1 MNEIVNFVL
10 KKAKKPLSLESIYE
24 KVELVMRKNGD
35 ECFELDEKAKQEIV
49 DCLEN
54 GVNSYDYFLFSNG
67 KYSLLSKTSFRK
79 GVFYGNKSGDGYV
92 LIPKFY
98 VNSEG
103 MKVHSEEKYVIS
115 RDQTNG
121 AIDRDV
127 VLIDTGSSIAKP
139 RVVNVIE
146 RTLDNI
152 QGEVYRIGANYFV
165 KPIDKKK
172 QGLLIALEGE
182 AIEGQIVSVK
192 LNQQTSNNAY
202 IGTIT
207 RVFSHANDPDADILF
222 EAFKCGIDVE
232 FSEDSLKQLETIP
245 DKVLDMDRIGRCDLT
260 DWEIFTIDGDDT
272 KDIDD
277 ALSCTI
283 LPNGN
288 YLVGVHI
295 ADVAHYVP
303 KGSALDKDAFK
314 RGNSYYLGGKVIPML
329 PQKLSNGICS
339 LNPYVERLAK
349 SCIMEVTPEGKV
361 VRYDIKPT
369 IIRSRLKMT
378 YGNVNKILKEGIIP
392 EGYEEHVDTLCNLR
406 DLAAIL
412 RNNRL
417 KAGAM
422 EFDRPELH
430 IDMDEEHNIS
440 GFSLRRCDVGEN
452 LIEEFM
458 LLANETVDK
467 HIVSQGYPCLH
478 RVHDTPNLERLGDY
492 FKLLDAVNMPFN
504 NYSPEECACAG
515 KALQELGEHIKQNER
530 LSSVLSLGLVKC
542 MSRAKYSPTNIGH
555 FGLAKENYCHYTS
568 PIRRYSDLV
577 IHRTLDN
584 IYEDSDDLVYSE
596 EDLLEIGSQT
606 TKTEKVS
613 DEAEDNVLRMKCSEY
628 MAKHHL
634 GDEFE
639 GVITGVSD
647 KNLTIQLDNLIEG
660 RVKTKSL
667 KGPYIYNP
675 ESFTLVSVDGNENYF
690 LGDCV
695 RVRVKAASKEE
706 KTIDFEIL
714 EKIYEVPTRDNDES
728 NKALVYTYKKEKQNR
743 AYFN

>member
-1 MNEIVNFVL
+1 MKEIVDLIL
-10 KKAKKPLSLESIYE
+10 KKAKKPLSLETIYE
-24 KVELVMRKNGD
+24 KIGLYLRKTEDGVY
-35 ECFELDEKAKQEIV
+35 ELDDNTRNEIYE
-49 DCLEN
+49 CLNN
-54 GVNSYDYFLFSNG
+54 GVNTCEYCLFPNG
-67 KYSLLSKTSFRK
+67 NYSLLSKTSFRK

-103 MKVHSEEKYVIS
+103 VKVHSEEKYVIS

-127 VLIDTGSSIAKP
+127 VLIDTGSNIVKP
-139 RVVNVIE
+139 RVVSVLE
-146 RTLDNI
+146 RNLDNI

-165 KPIDKKK
+165 KPLDKKK
-172 QGLLIALEGE
+172 QSLLIALEGE

-207 RVFSHANDPDADILF
+207 RVFSHVNDPDADILL

-232 FSEDSLKQLETIP
+232 FSEDSLRQLETIP
-245 DKVLDMDRIGRCDLT
+245 DKVLDIDKIGRCDLT

-277 ALSCTI
+277 ALSCSI

-288 YLVGVHI
+288 YLIGVHI
-295 ADVAHYVP
+295 ADVAHYIS

-339 LNPYVERLAK
+339 LNPHVERLAK
-349 SCIMEVTPEGKV
+349 SCIMEVTPEGEV

-369 IIRSRLKMT
+369 VIRSRLKMT
-378 YGNVNKILKEGIIP
+378 YANVNKILNDGLVP
-392 EGYEEHVDTLCNLR
+392 EEYADHVDTLSNLR

-412 RNNRL
+412 HKKRL
-417 KAGAM
+417 DAGAM

-430 IDMDEEHNIS
+430 IDMDEDHNVA
-440 GFSLRRCDVGEN
+440 GFSLRKCDVGEN

-467 HIVSQGYPCLH
+467 HIVSHGYPCLH
-478 RVHDTPNLERLGDY
+478 RVHDTPNLERLEDY
-492 FKLLDAVNMPFN
+492 FRLLDAVNLPFVEH
-504 NYSPEECACAG
+504 SPEECACAG
-515 KALQELGEHIKQNER
+515 KALQDLGEHIKQSEK
-530 LSSVLSLGLVKC
+530 LSSVLSFGLVKC
-542 MSRAKYSPTNIGH
+542 MSRAKYSPENIGH
-555 FGLAKENYCHYTS
+555 SGLAKEDYCHFTS

-577 IHRTLDN
+577 IHRILDN
-584 IYEDSDDLVYSE
+584 IMEDTADLTYSD
-596 EDLLEIGSQT
+596 EDLFEIGSQT

-613 DEAEDNVLRMKCSEY
+613 DEAEEIVLRMKCSEY

-639 GVITGVSD
+639 GIITSVSD
-647 KNLTIQLDNLIEG
+647 KNLTVQLPNTIEG
-660 RVKTKSL
+660 RVKTRSL

-675 ESFTLVSVDGNENYF
+675 ESFTLVSVDGNDNYY

-695 RVRVKAASKEE
+695 KVRVKAASKEE

-714 EKIYEVPTRDNDES
+714 EKIYEVPTRDKDDS
-728 NKALVYTYKKEKQNR
+728 NKVAVYTYKREKRNR